1 MLNDFT
7 LPALPYITAFENQ
20 MIRFYAVAFL
30 CIIAFLLLICSIIRL
45 AIRSKQKRKQRSD
58 AWASALTAVMLLA
71 TLISIIAAVLCC
83 YSYITSDMPPAPVE
97 TVPQTVPT
105 TAVPT
110 AVPTVPAGNTEPAT
124 EATTAPTEPPRVFAP
139 HCTQNSDPANWG
151 IKWEIIV
158 DDALVESYSRPDPI
172 SFGDAEEY
180 YTFEGVSTFRGNNY
194 RNDPTYGTAKI
205 VNEELSYRWLMHNG
219 SLDGWPGCGWTGQ
232 PQVVKWDP
240 EVKKTMTN
248 MYDSA
253 KENDKL
259 VEVIYGTLDGYI
271 YFFDLADGSWTRDPI
286 YIGMT
291 MKGSGSIDPRG
302 YPILYVG
309 SGCVLNGSKPRMY
322 IVSLIDGSIL
332 WEGGQNDPLAPRY
345 WTGFDSAP
353 LVDAETDTL
362 IWPGENGLLYTIKLN
377 TNYDAATGGLS
388 VAPNHIV
395 AARYTADR
403 ISNGEYWVGM
413 EDSICI
419 VDHYM
424 YIADNAGFFF
434 CVDINTME
442 LIWAQDIKDDTNASP
457 VFEWGADGNGYLYI
471 APSLHWTADGS
482 WGKVSLYKL
491 DAQTGEIIWEK
502 PYECGTIEDLSGG
515 VQSTPV
521 LGRPGTN
528 LEGLV
533 IFSISYT
540 PDISS
545 GILVAL
551 NTDTGEVVWENEM
564 YTYAWSSPVA
574 VYTDNGLGYILITT
588 FLGDMYL
595 LDGENGVRLDY
606 YDLQSHVE
614 SSPVVYNNYVVIG
627 TRSCEIVGFELS

>member
-1 MLNDFT
+1 MPF
-7 LPALPYITAFENQ
+7 ITAFENLQ
-20 MIRFYAVAFL
+20 LKFYAVVFL
-30 CIIAFLLLICSIIRL
+30 CTVAVILLVCTIIRL
-45 AIRSKQKRKQRSD
+45 VLRSKNKSGRKPDRLS
-58 AWASALTAVMLLA
+58 SALTGVL
-71 TLISIIAAVLCC
+71 IAAALVSSCAAAVCC
-83 YSYITSDMPPAPVE
+83 YAYITMAAPIVPDAPA
-97 TVPQTVPT
+97 VPQTTVATIPAPSASVPPT
-105 TAVPT
+105 TEAP
-110 AVPTVPAGNTEPAT
+110 T
-124 EATTAPTEPPRVFAP
+124 EATTEPTEPPRVFAP
-139 HCTQNSDPANWG
+139 HATASSDPANWG
-151 IKWEIIV
+151 IKWEVIV
-158 DDALVESYSRPDPI
+158 DDELVESYSRPDPI
-172 SFGDAEEY
+172 YFGEDAEY
-180 YTFEGVSTFRGNNY
+180 YTLEGISTFRGNNY
-194 RNDPTYGTAKI
+194 RNDPTYGSAKI
-205 VNEELSYRWLMHNG
+205 TDETLSHLWTMHNG

-240 EVKKTMTN
+240 EVKATMTN
-248 MYDSA
+248 MYEDARKDS
-253 KENDKL
+253 NL
-259 VEVIYGTLDGYI
+259 VEVIYGTLDGYV
-271 YFFDLADGSWTRDPI
+271 YFFDLADGSWTRDPV
-286 YIGMT
+286 YIGMN

-302 YPILYVG
+302 YPLLYVG
-309 SGCVLNGSKPRMY
+309 SGCVIDGYKPRMY

-377 TNYDAATGGLS
+377 TSYDAAAGKIS
-388 VAPNHIV
+388 VAPNNIV
-395 AARYTADR
+395 AARYSANR
-403 ISNGEYWVGM
+403 INDSEYWVGM
-413 EDSICI
+413 EDSICV

-442 LIWAQDIKDDTNASP
+442 LIWAQDIKDDTNATP
-457 VFEWGADGNGYLYI
+457 VFEWGEDGNGYLYI
-471 APSLHWTADGS
+471 APSLHWTTYGS
-482 WGKVSLYKL
+482 WGQISLYKL

-528 LEGLV
+528 MEGLI

-540 PDISS
+540 PSMSS

-551 NTDTGEVVWENEM
+551 DTETGEVVWENEM
-564 YTYAWSSPVA
+564 YSYAWSSPVA
-574 VYTDNGLGYILITT
+574 FYTDNGLGYILITT

-606 YDLQSHVE
+606 YDLESHVE

-627 TRSCEIVGFELS
+627 TRSCEIVGLKLS